1 MGELHNGNHDRA
13 SLWQSGYWGEACG
26 RFFWPSGWSTYSK
39 SNCSSLHEHRSG
51 PGPGEL
57 TRGSRSHDWPW
68 LFGVPLRTM
77 SKATSELAMIL
88 CPWARNKSELTGKI
102 ISRVV
107 LWVLQRNPANKKI
120 IMDFP
125 GGTVGGNPP
134 APAGD
139 TGSVP
144 APGRF
149 LRPRGGWTCVPHCW
163 AHETQWEKA
172 HAQQWRPGE
181 AKWINN

>member
-39 SNCSSLHEHRSG
+39 SNCSSLHEHGSG

-68 LFGVPLRTM
+68 LFGVSLRTM

-88 CPWARNKSELTGKI
+88 SPGPGINLNLPERSSQGWFFGFYKEILLIKRLLWTSL
-102 ISRVV
+102 VV
-107 LWVLQRNPANKKI
+107 QWVRIHLPLQ
-120 IMDFP
+120 
-125 GGTVGGNPP
+125 GTQVQSLLQEDSSGLG
-134 APAGD
+134 AAGP
-139 TGSVP
+139 V
-144 APGRF
+144 
-149 LRPRGGWTCVPHCW
+149 CHNCW

-172 HAQQWRPGE
+172 HAQQWRPGA